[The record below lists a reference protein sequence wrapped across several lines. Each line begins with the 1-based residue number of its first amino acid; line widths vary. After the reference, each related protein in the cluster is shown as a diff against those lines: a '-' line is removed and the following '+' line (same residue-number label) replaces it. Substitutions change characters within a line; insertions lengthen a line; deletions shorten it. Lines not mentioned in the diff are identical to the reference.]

1 VTDDLIANKIRKR
14 KSRREKIRRKRKI
27 RGRNSRRSSARAVE
41 RHSLSVY
48 SGTVWLGN
56 VEQRDNEFTA
66 KTIRGKK
73 IGCFASLAAAANAVS
88 VTSAEDRAR

>member
-1 VTDDLIANKIRKR
+1 MDLVPNKTTSR
-14 KSRREKIRRKRKI
+14 KSPRKKNRTKKKF
-27 RGRNSRRSSARAVE
+27 RGRNCWRTSAQPVE
-41 RHSLSVY
+41 QHSLAIY
-48 SGTVWLGN
+48 SGTTWLGDI
-56 VEQRDNEFTA
+56 EQHGNEFTA

>member
-1 VTDDLIANKIRKR
+1 MQDLLPNNNAER
-14 KSRREKIRRKRKI
+14 KSQRKKHRSKKKI
-27 RGRNSRRSSARAVE
+27 RGQDSRRASARAVE
-41 RHSLSVY
+41 RHQLSVY
-48 SGTVWLGN
+48 SGIIWLGDVN
-56 VEQRDNEFTA
+56 QHGNEFTA